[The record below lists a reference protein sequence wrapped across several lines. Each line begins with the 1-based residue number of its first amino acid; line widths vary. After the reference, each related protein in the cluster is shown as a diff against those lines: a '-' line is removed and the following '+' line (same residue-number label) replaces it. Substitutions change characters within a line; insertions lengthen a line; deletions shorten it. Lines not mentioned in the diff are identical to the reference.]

1 MHQWHSTLD
10 FRKEV
15 QKMSNDVF
23 LHLPHCPVVENN
35 HLALLMKNIT
45 SLKLKAEETVC
56 KKWSEIY
63 LFGIKPIIVKHF
75 LRAAMR

>member
-10 FRKEV
+10 FHKEV

-23 LHLPHCPVVENN
+23 LHLPYCPVVENN

-45 SLKLKAEETVC
+45 SLKLKAEEAVC
-56 KKWSEIY
+56 KK
-63 LFGIKPIIVKHF
+63 
-75 LRAAMR
+75 